1 MATYTKAD
9 KEKAVALY
17 LEHGAGHAAAQIGC
31 DRTTIYAWLG
41 SHNVGTKTSD
51 ERRQETEARHTA
63 RREALREVLADK
75 ALQLACALNPQDP
88 NLRNIAT
95 AMGITIDKLRLE
107 LGESTGRQE
116 HVGLSAH
123 DIEMMRLMEEFER
136 RDARH

>member
-1 MATYTKAD
+1 MPTYTKAD

-17 LEHGAGHAAAQIGC
+17 LEHGAGHAAAELGC

-41 SHNVGTKTSD
+41 SHNVGTKTTD
-51 ERRQETEARHTA
+51 ERRAETEARHTA

-75 ALQLACALNPQDP
+75 ALALACALDPSDP

-116 HVGLSAH
+116 HVGLSAV
-123 DIEMMRLMEEFER
+123 DIELQRALDELTR
-136 RDARH
+136 ASTL

>member
-1 MATYTKAD
+1 MPTYTKAD

-17 LEHGAGHAAAQIGC
+17 LEHGAGHAAAELGC
-31 DRTTIYAWLG
+31 DRVTIYRWLG
-41 SHNVGTKTSD
+41 AHNATPVAREKN
-51 ERRQETEARHTA
+51 RAETEARHTA

-75 ALQLACALNPQDP
+75 ALALACALDPADP

-116 HVGLSAH
+116 HVGLSAV
-123 DIEMMRLMEEFER
+123 DIELQRALDELTR
-136 RDARH
+136 ASTL